1 MIAPAAGDSPM
12 QRRSPNERGI
22 ALAVAI
28 FALVVIGAIV
38 AGNFFAGRLEQQSGQ
53 NTFFAGQAAEAA
65 EAGLTNAIATTPAA
79 TLDALPVGGPPL
91 DLGTITLGDGVS
103 ANRQVSRLT
112 TSLFLI
118 RALGTRQDASG
129 SPLARRSLGL
139 LVRVAT
145 DSSTGAPV
153 VAPLAERGWLQLY

>member
-1 MIAPAAGDSPM
+1 MIVPAAGDPPV
-12 QRRSPNERGI
+12 RLRAPNERGI

-28 FALVVIGAIV
+28 FALVVIGAMV

-53 NTFFAGQAAEAA
+53 NAFFAGQAAEAA
-65 EAGLTNAIATTPAA
+65 EAGLTDAMATTSAA
-79 TLDALPVGGPPL
+79 ALDALSVSGPPL
-91 DLGTITLGDGVS
+91 DLGTITLNGGVI

-112 TSLFLI
+112 SSLFLI

-129 SPLARRSLGL
+129 APLARRSVGL

-145 DSSTGAPV
+145 DSSTGTAV
-153 VAPLAERGWLQLY
+153 VVPLAERGWVQLY